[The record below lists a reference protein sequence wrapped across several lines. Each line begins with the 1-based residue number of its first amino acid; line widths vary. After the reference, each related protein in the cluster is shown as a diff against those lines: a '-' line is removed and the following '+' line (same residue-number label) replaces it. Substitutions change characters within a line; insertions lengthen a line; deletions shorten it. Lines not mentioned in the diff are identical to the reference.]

1 MKKKIKTVL
10 VILIIDL
17 ILTSS
22 IIAQN
27 SMEGCV
33 FSGGAGKLSNSQF
46 QTVGILGQP
55 FIGCINNTVHVN
67 NTGFIYI
74 QYQITEPTDAEKI
87 DSELPSS
94 YRLEQ
99 NYPNPF
105 NPSTTISFSIPERV
119 YVTLKVFDVLG
130 NEVADLISKELSA
143 GKYNVK
149 WNAENISSGVYF
161 YRIQTCIFF
170 KTKKLILLR

>member
-1 MKKKIKTVL
+1 MLTIPVSFIFSIKLQKVL
-10 VILIIDL
+10 VLL
-17 ILTSS
+17 
-22 IIAQN
+22 
-27 SMEGCV
+27 
-33 FSGGAGKLSNSQF
+33 QF
-46 QTVGILGQP
+46 MTL
-55 FIGCINNTVHVN
+55 
-67 NTGFIYI
+67 
-74 QYQITEPTDAEKI
+74 I

-161 YRIQTCIFF
+161 YRIQAGSFIE
-170 KTKKLILLR
+170 TKKLILLR